1 MLFSHKPFNYI
12 ANKYFEKS
20 KMKKEYSAHNR
31 KFLKWGIY
39 FVAIA
44 AVSATII
51 LATILEGNRI
61 KKENELLSYE
71 VW

>member
-1 MLFSHKPFNYI
+1 
-12 ANKYFEKS
+12 
-20 KMKKEYSAHNR
+20 MKKEYSTKKHNN
-31 KFLKWGIY
+31 FKWGIY

-44 AVSATII
+44 AVSATIMVV
-51 LATILEGNRI
+51 TILEGNRI

>member
-1 MLFSHKPFNYI
+1 
-12 ANKYFEKS
+12 
-20 KMKKEYSAHNR
+20 MKKGYSAGKKKH
-31 KFLKWGIY
+31 LKWGIY
-39 FVAIA
+39 IVAIA

>member
-1 MLFSHKPFNYI
+1 
-12 ANKYFEKS
+12 
-20 KMKKEYSAHNR
+20 MKKGNASKKIKY
-31 KFLKWGIY
+31 LKCGIY
-39 FVAIA
+39 LVAIA

-51 LATILEGNRI
+51 LATILEGDRI

>member
-1 MLFSHKPFNYI
+1 
-12 ANKYFEKS
+12 
-20 KMKKEYSAHNR
+20 MKKSYTADN
-31 KFLKWGIY
+31 KKYLKWGIY

-61 KKENELLSYE
+61 KKENELLSYD

>member
-1 MLFSHKPFNYI
+1 
-12 ANKYFEKS
+12 
-20 KMKKEYSAHNR
+20 MKKDKGAGKKKHFNWS
-31 KFLKWGIY
+31 IC

-44 AVSATII
+44 AVSASII
-51 LATILEGNRI
+51 LATVLEGNRI

>member
-1 MLFSHKPFNYI
+1 
-12 ANKYFEKS
+12 
-20 KMKKEYSAHNR
+20 MKKGDSAKKKKH
-31 KFLKWGIY
+31 LKWGIY

-51 LATILEGNRI
+51 LVTILEGNRI